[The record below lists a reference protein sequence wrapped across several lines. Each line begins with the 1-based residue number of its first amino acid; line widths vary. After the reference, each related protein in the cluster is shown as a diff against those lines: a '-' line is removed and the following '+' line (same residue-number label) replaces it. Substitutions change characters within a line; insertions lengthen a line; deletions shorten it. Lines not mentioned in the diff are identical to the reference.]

1 MDQSKPRRE
10 FVTAPSDAGE
20 TLAAFMTRRCPEA
33 PAGFLNRLLRKGF
46 VQINGKPALPGTEL
60 RAGQRVTLTLPPG
73 AFLIAPNR
81 DVPFTVLF
89 EDEHLAVVAKP
100 AGVITEPGIGHKL
113 DTLLN
118 GLVARYGEALDR
130 IGPEHDFG
138 LAHRLDKDTS
148 GLLVVARSVAAH
160 GDLCD
165 QFRRRTVE
173 KRYAALVVGRLTR
186 DYGVIES
193 PLGRARQGG
202 RAVGV
207 TQGAETQPAV
217 TTWRV
222 VERFPEATL
231 VEASPKTGRWR
242 QIRLHF
248 ESVGHPV
255 AGDPEHGDAKATE
268 QLAARCGLARMF
280 LHAGHLRFRHP
291 VTGRTMDF
299 NLPLPKE
306 LREALNRLH
315 GQAQRPAS
323 TPAQPPAPQAR
334 PAPPPRDGRAPQ
346 RRGPRRPENKR
357 NWRTNPGAD
366 RREGRRGRR

>member
-1 MDQSKPRRE
+1 MDRAEPRRE
-10 FVTAPSDAGE
+10 FVTTGGDAGV
-20 TLAAFMTRRCPEA
+20 TLADFAARRCPEA

-46 VQINGKPALPGTEL
+46 MQIDGAPALPGTIL

-73 AFLIAPNR
+73 AFLVAPNPK
-81 DVPFTVLF
+81 VPFTVLF

-160 GDLCD
+160 RNLCA
-165 QFRRRTVE
+165 QFRQRSVE
-173 KRYAALVVGRLTR
+173 KRYFALVTGRLGK
-186 DYGVIES
+186 DHGAIEA
-193 PLGRARQGG
+193 PLGRTRQGG

-207 TQGAETQPAV
+207 TQGADTQPAV
-217 TTWRV
+217 TTWHV
-222 VERFPEATL
+222 IERFPDATF

-255 AGDPEHGDAKATE
+255 AGDPEHGDAQANS
-268 QLAARCGLARMF
+268 QLAARAGLARMF
-280 LHAGHLRFRHP
+280 LHAGHLKFRHP
-291 VTGRTMDF
+291 VTGRTLEF
-299 NLPLPKE
+299 NLPLPRE
-306 LREALNRLH
+306 LREVLNRLH
-315 GQAQRPAS
+315 GQGNRPPAAQATPPADAQR
-323 TPAQPPAPQAR
+323 
-334 PAPPPRDGRAPQ
+334 RAPY
-346 RRGPRRPENKR
+346 RGPQRAPRPHGR
-357 NWRTNPGAD
+357 SGRTPHP
-366 RREGRRGRR
+366 ERGRRDDPRRKRRRFP